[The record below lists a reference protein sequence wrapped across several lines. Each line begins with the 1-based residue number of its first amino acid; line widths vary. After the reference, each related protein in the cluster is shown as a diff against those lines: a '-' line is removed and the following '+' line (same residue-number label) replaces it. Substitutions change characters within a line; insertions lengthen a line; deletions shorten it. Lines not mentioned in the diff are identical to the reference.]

1 MVKREDLSMICRTHT
16 SIGNRKA
23 KKLITQTLSLMLVS
37 ASLLC
42 ATNKGP
48 DAGSYVATDATVY
61 SFVDLATGGGSANVL
76 GGTDDAVALLTLP
89 FPFQFYGNTYSLICV
104 SSNGLLSF
112 VSSTAACSQ
121 SGDFVNID
129 LTSTATP
136 GDLPSILPY
145 WTDLSFQVSGSGAV
159 YYGAQGAPGSRQFV
173 VEWSNAYLSGSPNS
187 VTFEVILSEH
197 SNQVLFQYQSVD
209 FGQGNPG
216 SNASLSTIGIRD
228 SGGNTNGR
236 QIPWSYDAAVVGNST
251 AILFTSTI
259 LTATSISA
267 PAVSYGASGTVTVM
281 VTSSTNGSLTPTGNV
296 SLTVDNGMPITAV
309 LSNGAATFTIPGLN
323 AGNHA
328 LTAFYAA
335 QANFAA
341 SSANGTLTVNR
352 AQTSTVLGSSLNPAM
367 VGTAVTFTA
376 SVSAVAS
383 GASVPTGTTTFTDG
397 STVLAAVAVNGL
409 GQATLITSSLA
420 VGVHTITATYNGDA
434 NFFASQIATFSE
446 LIYAYPKGPGG
457 GTFVVGDL
465 NAAVGTQVTFWS
477 GQWEKFNSLSGG
489 AVSAS
494 FKGFA
499 DSTDA
504 APPSRHGTWTTAPG
518 NSSKPPDSLPTYMG
532 VIVSSSVTRSG
543 PRIAGDIQY
552 LVVVKTDAGYA
563 PNPGHPGTGTVVA
576 VIP

>member
-23 KKLITQTLSLMLVS
+23 KKLITKTLSLMLVS

-42 ATNKGP
+42 ATNRGP

-61 SFVDLATGGGSANVL
+61 SFIDLATGGASANVL
-76 GGTDDAVALLTLP
+76 GGTDDAVVLLTLP
-89 FPFQFYGNTYSLICV
+89 FPFQFYGNTFTLICV

-112 VSSTAACSQ
+112 VSSTAACTQ
-121 SGDFVNID
+121 SSDFVNID

-159 YYGAQGAPGSRQFV
+159 YYGAQGAPGSRKFV
-173 VEWSNAYLSGSPNS
+173 VEWSNAYLSGSLNS
-187 VTFEVILSEH
+187 VTFEVILSER
-197 SNQVLFQYQSVD
+197 SNQVLFQSHSVD
-209 FGQGNPG
+209 SGQGKPG

-251 AILFTSTI
+251 AILFTTTI

-328 LTAFYAA
+328 LTA
-335 QANFAA
+335 
-341 SSANGTLTVNR
+341 
-352 AQTSTVLGSSLNPAM
+352 
-367 VGTAVTFTA
+367 
-376 SVSAVAS
+376 
-383 GASVPTGTTTFTDG
+383 
-397 STVLAAVAVNGL
+397 
-409 GQATLITSSLA
+409 
-420 VGVHTITATYNGDA
+420 
-434 NFFASQIATFSE
+434 
-446 LIYAYPKGPGG
+446 
-457 GTFVVGDL
+457 
-465 NAAVGTQVTFWS
+465 
-477 GQWEKFNSLSGG
+477 
-489 AVSAS
+489 
-494 FKGFA
+494 
-499 DSTDA
+499 
-504 APPSRHGTWTTAPG
+504 
-518 NSSKPPDSLPTYMG
+518 
-532 VIVSSSVTRSG
+532 
-543 PRIAGDIQY
+543 
-552 LVVVKTDAGYA
+552 
-563 PNPGHPGTGTVVA
+563 
-576 VIP
+576 